1 MAQSVAAQYGMA
13 NTFYPCA
20 GAQPL
25 YAAPMVSA
33 TSAQPLYA
41 APMAT
46 SISPFTMPVVILYAA
61 PMSAAGYGAAMM
73 QPYAAPYTLPMNM
86 SGYGAAMM
94 QPYAAPYT
102 VGRCC

>member
-1 MAQSVAAQYGMA
+1 
-13 NTFYPCA
+13 
-20 GAQPL
+20 
-25 YAAPMVSA
+25 
-33 TSAQPLYA
+33 
-41 APMAT
+41 
-46 SISPFTMPVVILYAA
+46 
-61 PMSAAGYGAAMM
+61 MSAAGYGAAMM